1 MRTPWQAAVCD
12 WLGVPRST
20 ARDTGIALLVMFLSF
35 WDTSGTALGA
45 PASSTWTVWRCACAL
60 IGCGSLVLRERLPL
74 TVLGVSLAADLLAQ
88 LSGSG
93 GRADSY
99 AVLLAAGSAASR
111 VGITPVST
119 AFSIA
124 ATLAESFAM
133 RPLPG
138 TAQAAAVCA
147 VFQLVIMAGLRTGIR
162 RERAQRTREH
172 VERLYERSAAAAR
185 QHALLMRTAAAEERL
200 RVAREVHDVLAHTI
214 SVVVIQATAAA
225 DGFEHSPVRAKAAV
239 EAIGDVSRQALKDLR
254 SLLNALH
261 DDADA
266 PASPSASPPAGT
278 PRTPSQGDTDLSG
291 LLPMIDHVRATG
303 LAVDLDVAQP
313 VPALPP
319 TVALAA
325 YRVVQEALTNTLRHA
340 HARRAVVSVAHRH
353 SADDPDGGVL
363 VVEVADDGWGLR
375 GGTPVPPSLAGS
387 GRGLTGMAARVHALG
402 GTVTSGNREAGG
414 FQVSA
419 RIPVGATATAAS
431 TSEEQ
436 DASPAGERSACP
448 AEEQEAFTAEEQDA
462 FTAEERSASRAE
474 ERDTSPPGG
483 HDTFTHAPRPGR
495 FSVRES
501 TVGPDGPDGPD
512 PSPTHPREDR

>member
-1 MRTPWQAAVCD
+1 MRTPWPAAVCD
-12 WLGVPRST
+12 WVGVPRST
-20 ARDTGIALLVMFLSF
+20 ARDTGIALLVMLLSF
-35 WDTSGTALGA
+35 WDAHGNALGA
-45 PASSTWTVWRCACAL
+45 PASSTWTAWRCACAV

-88 LSGSG
+88 LSRSG
-93 GRADSY
+93 GRVDSY
-99 AVLLAAGSAASR
+99 AVLLAAGSAASN
-111 VGITPVST
+111 VGVTPVST
-119 AFSIA
+119 PFYIA

-138 TAQAAAVCA
+138 ATRAAAVCA

-225 DGFEHSPVRAKAAV
+225 DGFERSPVRAKAAV

-254 SLLNALH
+254 SLLDALH
-261 DDADA
+261 DDSDA
-266 PASPSASPPAGT
+266 PASPAASSPAASSPTGT
-278 PRTPSQGDTDLSG
+278 PRTPSHGDTDLSG

-303 LAVDLDVAQP
+303 LAVELDVVQP

-319 TVALAA
+319 AVALAA

-340 HARRAVVSVAHRH
+340 HARRAVVSVVHRH

-363 VVEVADDGWGLR
+363 VVEVIDDGWGLL
-375 GGTPVPPSLAGS
+375 GGAPVSPSLAGS

-402 GTVTSGNREAGG
+402 GTVASGNREAGG

-419 RIPVGATATAAS
+419 RIPVGAAAAS
-431 TSEEQ
+431 
-436 DASPAGERSACP
+436 
-448 AEEQEAFTAEEQDA
+448 AFTAEEQGVCPA
-462 FTAEERSASRAE
+462 GGQ
-474 ERDTSPPGG
+474 DTSTTQGRQGVSAPENRPSDPP
-483 HDTFTHAPRPGR
+483 D
-495 FSVRES
+495 
-501 TVGPDGPDGPD
+501 
-512 PSPTHPREDR
+512 SPKTGDATCSEC

>member
-1 MRTPWQAAVCD
+1 MRTPWQAAVCE
-12 WLGVPRST
+12 WVGVRRST

-35 WDTSGTALGA
+35 WEAHGNALGA
-45 PASSTWTVWRCACAL
+45 PASSTWTAWRCACAL

-74 TVLGVSLAADLLAQ
+74 TVLGVSLVADLLAQ
-88 LSGSG
+88 LSHSG
-93 GRADSY
+93 GRVDSY
-99 AVLLAAGSAASR
+99 AVLLAAGSAASN

-119 AFSIA
+119 AFYIA

-138 TAQAAAVCA
+138 AAQAAAVCA

-261 DDADA
+261 DDSDA
-266 PASPSASPPAGT
+266 SASPAASSPTGT
-278 PRTPSQGDTDLSG
+278 LRTPSHGDTDLSG

-340 HARRAVVSVAHRH
+340 HARRAVVSVAHQH

-363 VVEVADDGWGLR
+363 FVEVADDGWGLL
-375 GGTPVPPSLAGS
+375 GGAPVSPSLAGS

-402 GTVTSGNREAGG
+402 GTVASGNREAGG

-419 RIPVGATATAAS
+419 RIPVGAAA
-431 TSEEQ
+431 
-436 DASPAGERSACP
+436 AA
-448 AEEQEAFTAEEQDA
+448 AFTAEEQG
-462 FTAEERSASRAE
+462 AS
-474 ERDTSPPGG
+474 PGG
-483 HDTFTHAPRPGR
+483 GQDTFTTQGQSASPP
-495 FSVRES
+495 ENPPLDP
-501 TVGPDGPDGPD
+501 PD
-512 PSPTHPREDR
+512 PREDR